1 MKIAILLTSTVR
13 PQVMGA
19 NFSVPERMEMYRST
33 LQYYAETIG
42 KDYPIVLVENSDV
55 DLSVWKEEF
64 KDSLQLEILQ
74 FTPPQLLHGEND
86 EEAHLQKETTEN
98 EDYGFDNRKGKGYNE
113 YLMIKLALQRSQIL
127 QSCSHFLKITGR
139 YPMLNIKEML
149 GEMEERGRD
158 KVMMCDVKEFKLYEK
173 LRGTSYG
180 SRWGDSRYFLM
191 SVDFYK
197 NHLMDCYQEMDESV
211 FGKYAEDY
219 IYQLSCK
226 YRKNPH
232 FSFRYRHQVQ
242 FGGQGGAACY
252 QENYASFKN
261 QLKNKVR
268 RVLRILFPNVWF

>member
-1 MKIAILLTSTVR
+1 MKIAILLTSTVC

-33 LQYYAETIG
+33 LQYYAKTIG

-74 FTPPQLLHGEND
+74 FTPPT
-86 EEAHLQKETTEN
+86 LQNRTIVDVK
-98 EDYGFDNRKGKGYNE
+98 DYGFDNRKGKGYNE
-113 YLMIKLALQRSQIL
+113 YLMIKLALQRSQTL
-127 QSCSHFLKITGR
+127 QSCSHFMKITGR

-149 GEMEERGRD
+149 AEMEKRGRD

-191 SVDFYK
+191 SVEFYK
-197 NHLMDCYQEMDESV
+197 CHLMDCYQEMDDCI
-211 FGKYAEDY
+211 FGKYAEDF
-219 IYQLSCK
+219 IYNLSCK
-226 YRKNPH
+226 YRNDSR
-232 FSFRYRHQVQ
+232 FIFRYHHQVQ
-242 FGGQGGAACY
+242 FGGQGGTAGFK
-252 QENYASFKN
+252 EDYASFTSRF
-261 QLKNKVR
+261 KNKVR

>member
-13 PQVMGA
+13 PQVVGA

-33 LQYYAETIG
+33 LEYYAKTIG
-42 KDYPIVLVENSDV
+42 KNYPIVLVENSDV
-55 DLSVWKEEF
+55 DLSGVEEF

-74 FTPPQLLHGEND
+74 FTPPQLLDGEND
-86 EEAHLQKETTEN
+86 GEVPLPNETRN
-98 EDYGFDNRKGKGYNE
+98 KEDYGFDNSKGKGYNE
-113 YLMIKLALQRSQIL
+113 YLMIKLAILRSHTL

-149 GEMEERGRD
+149 GEMEKRGRD
-158 KVMMCDVKEFKLYEK
+158 KVMMCDVKEFKIYEK

-197 NHLMDCYQEMDESV
+197 THLLDCYQEMDESV

-226 YRKNPH
+226 YRKDH
-232 FSFRYRHQVQ
+232 RFSFRFRHQVQ

-268 RVLRILFPNVWF
+268 RILRILFPNVWF

>member
-1 MKIAILLTSTVR
+1 MRIAILLTSTVR
-13 PQVMGA
+13 PQVAGA

-42 KDYPIVLVENSDV
+42 REYPVVLVENSDA
-55 DLSVWKEEF
+55 DLSVWEEEF

-74 FTPPQLLHGEND
+74 FTPPQLLHGEDD
-86 EEAHLQKETTEN
+86 EEARLQRETTET

-113 YLMIKLALQRSQIL
+113 YLMIKLALQRSQTL
-127 QSCSHFLKITGR
+127 RSCSHFLKITGR
-139 YPMLNIKEML
+139 YPMLNIREML
-149 GEMEERGRD
+149 GEMERRGQG
-158 KVMMCDVKEFKLYEK
+158 KAMMCDVKEFKLYEK

-197 NHLMDCYQEMDESV
+197 GHLMDCYQEMDDRV

-219 IYQLSCK
+219 IYHLSCK
-226 YRKNPH
+226 YRGDPR
-232 FSFRYRHQVQ
+232 FIFRFRHQVQ
-242 FGGQGGAACY
+242 FGGQSGAAGY
-252 QENYASFKN
+252 PEKYASFQN

-268 RVLRILFPNVWF
+268 RILRILFPNVWF